1 MPLLYTSSIPHG
13 LIRSKVAILEEILK
27 YFLPRLPL
35 ETFSPSQAFATFG
48 KTAAP
53 WISTPC
59 VVFLMV
65 YNWKGH
71 ELGVTIH
78 EHLELG
84 IPVRVSMVAMKP
96 LTKKSSWKG
105 KGFFSLY
112 FQSAFHHWKKSG
124 QEFKWI
130 RSL

>member
-53 WISTPC
+53 
-59 VVFLMV
+59 
-65 YNWKGH
+65 
-71 ELGVTIH
+71 
-78 EHLELG
+78 
-84 IPVRVSMVAMKP
+84 
-96 LTKKSSWKG
+96 
-105 KGFFSLY
+105 
-112 FQSAFHHWKKSG
+112 
-124 QEFKWI
+124 
-130 RSL
+130 